1 MPMTTCT
8 LAITTGIT
16 CTTVNI
22 PAWGLQSPLF
32 CSDERR
38 AEKLTWLFA
47 IQRLALAVVL
57 SASLS
62 HGYTVLTHEAIIDS
76 VWDASLQKLL
86 LKRFPNAT
94 REELERAHAY
104 AYGGCIIQDMGYYP
118 FSSQFFSDLTHYVRS
133 GDFIT
138 ALIRESKDLNEYAF
152 ALGAL
157 EHYAADTEGHR
168 IATNRAVPMLY
179 PELRR
184 KYGNDVTYWDNPVAH
199 IRTEF
204 GFDVLQV
211 ASGRYAPDAYHNF
224 IGFQV
229 SRDVLESAF
238 RDTYGI
244 EMKDIFGNVTLALGS
259 YRWAVRSIV
268 PGMTRV
274 AWSLKQDQLKKEIP
288 GVTRKKF
295 LYNLSRSSY
304 EKEWGKEYRKPGWGT
319 RILAFLFRFLPGG
332 GPFKALKI
340 RTPTPQVEKLF
351 MASFNATIDRYKAI
365 LANVDAGAP
374 ELPNDNFD
382 SGAATIAGKY
392 KGADEAYAK
401 LVGKLAD
408 RQFAGIEPGL
418 RQNILVYYNGLNRS
432 TLAKSTKKE
441 KAELTKL
448 LDQIDRLKGLPEVVP
463 AVQVQ

>member
-1 MPMTTCT
+1 M
-8 LAITTGIT
+8 
-16 CTTVNI
+16 I
-22 PAWGLQSPLF
+22 PAIG
-32 CSDERR
+32 
-38 AEKLTWLFA
+38 
-47 IQRLALAVVL
+47 RLVLAVL
-57 SASLS
+57 ISTSLS
-62 HGYTVLTHEAIIDS
+62 YGYTVLTHEAIIDS

-94 REELERAHAY
+94 PEELQQAHAY
-104 AYGGCIIQDMGYYP
+104 AYGGCIIQDLGYYP
-118 FSSQFFSDLTHYVRS
+118 FSSRFFSDLTHYVRS

-199 IRTEF
+199 VRTEF

-211 ASGRYAPDAYHNF
+211 ASGRYAPDAYHSF

-229 SRDVLESAF
+229 SRDVLERAF

-259 YRWAVRSIV
+259 YRWAIRSII

-274 AWSLKQDQLKKEIP
+274 AWSLKQEQLRKEIP
-288 GVTRKKF
+288 GITRKKF

-304 EKEWGKEYRKPGWGT
+304 EKEWGKDYHKLGWGT

-332 GPFKALKI
+332 GPFKALKV

-351 MASFNATIDRYKAI
+351 MASFNATIERCRTL
-365 LANVDAGAP
+365 LAAVEAGHL
-374 ELPNDNFD
+374 ELPNENIDI
-382 SGAATIAGKY
+382 GEPPRPGKY
-392 KGADEAYAK
+392 KGADQAYAK
-401 LVGKLAD
+401 LVGKLAEK
-408 RQFAGIEPGL
+408 QFADISPDL
-418 RQNILVYYNGLNRS
+418 RGNILAYYKDPTPSIPANRS
-432 TLAKSTKKE
+432 EKE
-441 KAELTKL
+441 KAESLKL
-448 LDQIDRLKGLPEVVP
+448 LDQLNQLKAVPDALPAAQLP
-463 AVQVQ
+463 

>member
-1 MPMTTCT
+1 
-8 LAITTGIT
+8 LKGKRHWI
-16 CTTVNI
+16 I
-22 PAWGLQSPLF
+22 PATG
-32 CSDERR
+32 
-38 AEKLTWLFA
+38 
-47 IQRLALAVVL
+47 RLLLAVL
-57 SASLS
+57 ISTSLS
-62 HGYTVLTHEAIIDS
+62 YGYTVLTHEAIIDS

-94 REELERAHAY
+94 PEELLQAHAY
-104 AYGGCIIQDMGYYP
+104 AYGGCVIQDLGYYP
-118 FSSQFFSDLTHYVRS
+118 FSSRFFSDLTHYVRS

-138 ALIRESKDLNEYAF
+138 ALLRDSKDLNEYAF

-199 IRTEF
+199 VRTEF
-204 GFDVLQV
+204 GFDVLQL
-211 ASGRYAPDAYHNF
+211 ASGRYAPDGYHSF

-229 SRDVLESAF
+229 SRDLLERAF

-259 YRWAVRSIV
+259 YRYAIREII

-274 AWSLKQDQLKKEIP
+274 AWSLKQEQLKKEIP
-288 GVTRKKF
+288 GITRKKF

-304 EKEWGKEYRKPGWGT
+304 EKEWSKDYHKPGWGT

-340 RTPTPQVEKLF
+340 RTPTPAVEKLF
-351 MASFNATIDRYKAI
+351 MASFNATIDRYKAV
-365 LANVDAGAP
+365 LANVDAGGP
-374 ELPNDNFD
+374 ELPNENFD
-382 SGAATIAGKY
+382 AGGATLAGKY
-392 KGADEAYAK
+392 KGTDEAYAR
-401 LVGKLAD
+401 LVGMLAD
-408 RQFAGIEPGL
+408 RQFAGSSVEL
-418 RQNILVYYNGLNRS
+418 RQNILAYYVDLKPPVS
-432 TLAKSTKKE
+432 AKSTKKE
-441 KAELTKL
+441 TA
-448 LDQIDRLKGLPEVVP
+448 
-463 AVQVQ
+463 